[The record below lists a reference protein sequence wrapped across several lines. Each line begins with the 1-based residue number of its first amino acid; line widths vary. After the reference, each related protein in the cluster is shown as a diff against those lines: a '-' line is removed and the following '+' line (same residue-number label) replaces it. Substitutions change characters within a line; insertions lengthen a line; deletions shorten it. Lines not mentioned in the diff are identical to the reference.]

1 MVGNSKAPTA
11 VSFMV
16 AGLTEVTVEV
26 LFLSSH
32 VVLLFLTLI
41 LYYSRS
47 AKTNAGRREHVLSKG
62 ATLQGAFRLL
72 AYGRLHA
79 RLHSTP

>member
-1 MVGNSKAPTA
+1 
-11 VSFMV
+11 MV